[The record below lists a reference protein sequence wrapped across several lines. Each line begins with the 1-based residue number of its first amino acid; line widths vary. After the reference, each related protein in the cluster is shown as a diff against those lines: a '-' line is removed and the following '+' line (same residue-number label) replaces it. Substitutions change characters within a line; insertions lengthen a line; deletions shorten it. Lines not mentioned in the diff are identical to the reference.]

1 MPAVRLPAISPA
13 AMLIAVVFLLTTA
26 GVTMAQNGQNNG
38 QFINITVS
46 AEVQAVVEI
55 ETRANINLG
64 RVSPGQESITVNPRE
79 DPGAGVLR
87 VSGSPGMLFRVSFQ
101 EQRELIRVGGG
112 SPLVFVYDVSGAQT
126 ENQFLSEP
134 ITLENRDLQM
144 SEDGEYFF
152 WVGGNMQ
159 LEGDI
164 LGQYEGEFTIEI
176 DFI

>member
-26 GVTMAQNGQNNG
+26 GVTMAQNGQNGQNNG

-46 AEVQAVVEI
+46 AQIQTTVDI

-112 SPLVFVYDVSGAQT
+112 G
-126 ENQFLSEP
+126 LSAGLSLRRERRP
-134 ITLENRDLQM
+134 DRKSISFRTHYPGKPRSADE
-144 SEDGEYFF
+144 
-152 WVGGNMQ
+152 
-159 LEGDI
+159 
-164 LGQYEGEFTIEI
+164 
-176 DFI
+176 